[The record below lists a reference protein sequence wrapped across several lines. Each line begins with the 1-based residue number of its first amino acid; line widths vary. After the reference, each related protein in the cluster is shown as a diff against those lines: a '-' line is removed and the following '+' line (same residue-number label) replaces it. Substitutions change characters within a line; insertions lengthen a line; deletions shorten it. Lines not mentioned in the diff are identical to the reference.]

1 MMPDNSKAPIDSES
15 PARRTTGGAYPWY
28 VVGVLMFAYIVA
40 IVDRQILSLL
50 VEPIKRDLGVTD
62 TQIGLLAGFA
72 FVVFYSILGV
82 PIARLADRKNRK
94 AIISIGI
101 VIWSLMT
108 AACGL
113 TKTYAQLFIMRVG
126 VGVGEA
132 TLSPAA
138 YSIMAD
144 YFPPR
149 KLARAIGVY
158 AMGLYAGSGI
168 ALLAGSAVVAMLSG
182 QGMIDFPVIG
192 EMHRWQLTFIVV
204 AIPGFLVLALMASVR
219 EPPRRQFAFDGSHK
233 NIEAEPVPFREIRQ
247 FFRENRRLIIAH
259 FGGFLMIGTV
269 ISAFLIWVPEFLR
282 RTYGYTIA
290 EAGAIYGI
298 ALLLFG
304 TAGPYFG
311 GWFAEWLANRG
322 YRDAEMRAAAICGA
336 IMIPI
341 AIVAPLAPERI
352 SGLVMLALLS
362 FILAAP
368 QGLPPTII
376 QLIAPNKMRAQFTAF
391 FMLVAVLAGFSLG
404 PAFTAMITDY
414 VFGYDEALPYSLAIV
429 SAGLTPIGVALLV
442 YGLKPYRERLAI
454 GQEAV
459 QFRHTNSVPG
469 DQ

>member
-1 MMPDNSKAPIDSES
+1 MPNNTAAPTDAPV
-15 PARRTTGGAYPWY
+15 PARLTSGSAYAWY

-72 FVVFYSILGV
+72 FILFYSILGV

-94 AIISIGI
+94 VIISIGI

-113 TKTYAQLFIMRVG
+113 AKTYGQLFVMRIG
-126 VGVGEA
+126 VGVGEG

-144 YFPPR
+144 YFPPQ

-158 AMGLYAGSGI
+158 AMGLYAGSGL

-182 QGMIDFPVIG
+182 PGMIEFPVIG
-192 EMHRWQLTFIVV
+192 ELHRWQLTFIVV

-219 EPPRRQFAFDGSHK
+219 EPPRRQFAYDGSHRT
-233 NIEAEPVPFREIRQ
+233 IEPESVPFREIWQ
-247 FFRENRRLIIAH
+247 FFRRNRRLIIAH

-282 RTYGYTIA
+282 RTYDYSIA
-290 EAGAIYGI
+290 EAGAIYGMS
-298 ALLLFG
+298 LVLFG

-311 GWFAEWLANRG
+311 GWFAEWLAKRG

-336 IMIPI
+336 IMVPI
-341 AIVAPLAPERI
+341 TIVAPLAPDRI

-362 FILAAP
+362 FILASA
-368 QGLPPTII
+368 QGLPPTIL
-376 QLIAPNKMRAQFTAF
+376 QLIAPNRMRAQITAF

-404 PAFTAMITDY
+404 PALTAMITDY

-429 SAGLTPIGVALLV
+429 SAALTPIGVALLV
-442 YGLKPYRERLAI
+442 YGLKPYRERLAMEQ
-454 GQEAV
+454 G
-459 QFRHTNSVPG
+459 
-469 DQ
+469 

>member
-1 MMPDNSKAPIDSES
+1 MPDNNEAPIESEAPPRLTS
-15 PARRTTGGAYPWY
+15 GDAYAWY

-72 FVVFYSILGV
+72 FILFYSILGV

-113 TKTYAQLFIMRVG
+113 AKTYSALFVMRIG
-126 VGVGEA
+126 VGVGEG

-149 KLARAIGVY
+149 KLARAISVY

-182 QGMIDFPVIG
+182 PGMIELPFIG
-192 EMHRWQLTFIVV
+192 ELYRWQLTFIVV
-204 AIPGFLVLALMASVR
+204 AIPGFLVLALMVSVR
-219 EPPRRQFAFDGSHK
+219 EPPRRQFAYDGSHRTVA
-233 NIEAEPVPFREIRQ
+233 AEPVPFREIWQ
-247 FFRENRRLIIAH
+247 FFRRNRRLIIAH

-282 RTYGYTIA
+282 RTYGYSIA
-290 EAGAIYGI
+290 EAGVIYGLS
-298 ALLLFG
+298 LLLFG

-311 GWFAEWLANRG
+311 GWFAEWLAKRG
-322 YRDAEMRAAAICGA
+322 YRDAEMRAAAICA
-336 IMIPI
+336 AVMIPI
-341 AIVAPLAPERI
+341 TIAAPLAPERI
-352 SGLVMLALLS
+352 SGLVMLAPLS
-362 FILAAP
+362 FILASA
-368 QGLPPTII
+368 QGLPPTVM

-404 PAFTAMITDY
+404 PAFTAMLTDY

-429 SAGLTPIGVALLV
+429 SAVLTPIGVALLV
-442 YGLKPYRERLAI
+442 YGLKPYRERLAMDA
-454 GQEAV
+454 EAG
-459 QFRHTNSVPG
+459 RG
-469 DQ
+469 GR

>member
-1 MMPDNSKAPIDSES
+1 MPENDEAPVDSGV
-15 PARRTTGGAYPWY
+15 PARLTSGGAYAWY
-28 VVGVLMFAYIVA
+28 VVAVLMFAYIVA

-50 VEPIKRDLGVTD
+50 VQPIKRDLGVTD
-62 TQIGLLAGFA
+62 TQMGLLAGFA
-72 FVVFYSILGV
+72 FVLFYSILGV

-101 VIWSLMT
+101 VIWSIMT

-113 TKTYAQLFIMRVG
+113 TKTYVQLFIMRIG

-144 YFPPR
+144 YFQPR

-182 QGMIDFPVIG
+182 HGTIEFPLIG
-192 EMHRWQLTFIVV
+192 EMHRWQLTFVVV
-204 AIPGFLVLALMASVR
+204 AIPGFLVLALMMTVR
-219 EPPRRQFAFDGSHK
+219 EPPRRQFAYDGSHR
-233 NIEAEPVPFREIRQ
+233 NVEAEPVPISEIWR
-247 FFRENRRLIIAH
+247 FFRANRRLIIAH

-282 RTYGYTIA
+282 RTYDYSIA
-290 EAGAIYGI
+290 EAGAIYGFS
-298 ALLLFG
+298 LLLFG

-311 GWFAEWLANRG
+311 GWFAEWLARRG
-322 YRDAEMRAAAICGA
+322 YRDSEMRAAAICGA
-336 IMIPI
+336 VMIPI
-341 AIVAPLAPERI
+341 TIIAPLAPERI

-362 FILAAP
+362 FILASA
-368 QGLPPTII
+368 QGLAPTIL
-376 QLIAPNKMRAQFTAF
+376 QLIAPNRMRAQITAF

-404 PAFTAMITDY
+404 PACTAMITDY
-414 VFGYDEALPYSLAIV
+414 VFGYDEALPYSLVIV
-429 SAGLTPIGVALLV
+429 SAVLTPIGVAFLV
-442 YGLKPYRERLAI
+442 YGLKPYRERLATLN
-454 GQEAV
+454 A
-459 QFRHTNSVPG
+459 T
-469 DQ
+469 

>member
-1 MMPDNSKAPIDSES
+1 MKDDLSAGYDAPPGKGDRLTSGDGY
-15 PARRTTGGAYPWY
+15 AWY
-28 VVGVLMFAYIVA
+28 VVAVLMFAYIVA
-40 IVDRQILSLL
+40 IIDRQILSLL
-50 VEPIKRDLGVTD
+50 VEPIKRDFGVTD

-72 FVVFYSILGV
+72 FVLFFSVLGV

-144 YFPPR
+144 YFPPK
-149 KLARAIGVY
+149 KLARAMGVY
-158 AMGLYAGSGI
+158 AMGLYAGAGI
-168 ALLAGSAVVAMLSG
+168 ALLVGSAVVAMLSG
-182 QGMIDFPVIG
+182 PGMIEFPIIG
-192 EMHRWQLTFIVV
+192 EIHRWQLTFIVV
-204 AIPGFLVLALMASVR
+204 AIPGFLVLALMMSVR
-219 EPPRRQFAFDGSHK
+219 EPPRRQFAYDGSHR
-233 NIEAEPVPFREIRQ
+233 NIKAEPVPFSEIWQ
-247 FFRENRRLIIAH
+247 FFRQNRRLIIAH

-282 RTYGYTIA
+282 RSYDYTIA
-290 EAGAIYGI
+290 EAGAIFGLS
-298 ALLLFG
+298 LLVFG

-322 YRDAEMRAAAICGA
+322 YRDAEMRAASIFGA

-341 AIVAPLAPERI
+341 TIVAPLAPDRI

-362 FILAAP
+362 FILSAS
-368 QGLPPTII
+368 QGLPPTIL
-376 QLIAPNKMRAQFTAF
+376 QLIAPNKMRAQITAF
-391 FMLVAVLAGFSLG
+391 FMLVCVLAGFSLG
-404 PAFTAMITDY
+404 PALTAMITDY
-414 VFGYDEALPYSLAIV
+414 VFGYDAALRYSLVIV
-429 SAGLTPIGVALLV
+429 SAVLTPIGVALIV
-442 YGLKPYRERLAI
+442 YGLKPYRERLAM
-454 GQEAV
+454 GQEE
-459 QFRHTNSVPG
+459 Q
-469 DQ
+469 